1 MIRPVL
7 LLLATTLSLQ
17 AADWPFWRGPSQN
30 GHADPGQSP
39 PTEFSDTK
47 NVLWSADVPGRG
59 HGSPAVV
66 GDRVFLAVADEDA
79 NTQGVLCLDRET
91 GKQRWLTTVHDGPLP
106 KTNKKASH
114 ASTTPACDGERVY
127 ITFVND
133 TAAYLTALTIDGKQ
147 LWQKTISPYIVHQGY
162 GSSPALYKNLVIVAA
177 DNKSGGAIAAYD
189 RISGE
194 QAWKHD
200 RAKLPNYPSPVVY
213 NLNGRDQLLL
223 QGTELVTSLDP
234 LTGKVIW
241 EHEGATTECVCSLAT
256 DGTHVFTSGGYPKNH
271 VAAVVADGSG
281 KVTWHNTSRVYVP
294 SMIVKDGHLYA
305 VQDNGVA
312 VCWNAATGE
321 EKWSER
327 LGRTTSGSP
336 VLVDD
341 HFYVIDERGLVSI
354 FKADPEKFQ
363 IVAQNQLGDESL
375 STPAICDSQIFL
387 RTTHKSRGGRQEKLY
402 CIGKK

>member
-1 MIRPVL
+1 MTRPVV
-7 LLLATTLSLQ
+7 LLLATTLNLQ
-17 AADWPFWRGPSQN
+17 AADWPQWRGPSQN

-59 HGSPAVV
+59 HGSPTVV
-66 GDRVFLAVADEDA
+66 ADRVFLAVADEDA
-79 NTQGVLCLDRET
+79 KTQGVLCLDRTT
-91 GKQRWLTTVHDGPLP
+91 GKQRWLTTVHDGPFP

-133 TAAYLTALTIDGKQ
+133 GAAHLTALTVDGKQ
-147 LWQKTISPYIVHQGY
+147 LWQKKISGYVVHQGY
-162 GSSPALYKNLVIVAA
+162 GSSPTIYKNLVLVCA
-177 DNKSGGAIAAYD
+177 DNKSGGATAAYD
-189 RISGE
+189 RISGK
-194 QAWKHD
+194 QVWKHD
-200 RAKLPNYPSPVVY
+200 RAKLPNYPSPVVF

-241 EHEGATTECVCSLAT
+241 EHEGATTECVSSLAT

-271 VAAVVADGSG
+271 VAAVVADGSA
-281 KVTWHNTSRVYVP
+281 KVTWENASRVYVP
-294 SMIVKDGHLYA
+294 SMLVDNGHLFA

-312 VCWNAATGE
+312 ICWNAATGE
-321 EKWSER
+321 EMWKER
-327 LGRTTSGSP
+327 LGRTTSSSP
-336 VLVDD
+336 VLVGK
-341 HFYVIDERGLVSI
+341 HIYSCDEGGQFFVHN
-354 FKADPEKFQ
+354 ADPKNFK
-363 IVAQNQLGDESL
+363 IVAKNQLGDETL
-375 STPAICDSQIFL
+375 STPTICNSQIFA
-387 RTTHKSRGGRQEKLY
+387 RVIHKSNRHRQEKLY